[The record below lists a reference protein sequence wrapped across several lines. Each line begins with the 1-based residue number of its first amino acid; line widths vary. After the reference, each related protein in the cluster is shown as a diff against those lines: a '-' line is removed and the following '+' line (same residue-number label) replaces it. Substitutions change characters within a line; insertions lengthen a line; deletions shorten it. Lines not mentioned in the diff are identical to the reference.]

1 MNFSASARAR
11 GTRGVGETEPSQRR
25 AGNNF
30 KNAAGAPP
38 RTAALDTARRPTRRP
53 TRGRAALGATS
64 ARARSLGRETRDETR
79 AVADARGRF
88 AFASTRTVD
97 EKPAGERDGEED
109 HDERGFALAG
119 LALRPGVMLDL
130 LRRAQEAAADVVH
143 GGDVRRC
150 ARAGR
155 RKWREGRPPG
165 RSLPVRYCFNR
176 CFRAPARQPQVA
188 IEKKESLLRHAG
200 TERGSARLV
209 PSTERARHQRSMRRV
224 IQDPSSP
231 RRVIEP
237 TTADRFVP

>member
-11 GTRGVGETEPSQRR
+11 GTRGAGETEPSQRR

-38 RTAALDTARRPTRRP
+38 RKAALDTARRPTRRP

-155 RKWREGRPPG
+155 REWREGRPPG
-165 RSLPVRYCFNR
+165 RSLPVFNR
-176 CFRAPARQPQVA
+176 CFRAPARQPQVSRSRQPRL
-188 IEKKESLLRHAG
+188 KKRNLSLG
-200 TERGSARLV
+200 TRREPNEA
-209 PSTERARHQRSMRRV
+209 RRV
-224 IQDPSSP
+224 WS
-231 RRVIEP
+231 RRP
-237 TTADRFVP
+237 NALGTCDRCVA

>member
-11 GTRGVGETEPSQRR
+11 GTRGAGETEPSQRR

-188 IEKKESLLRHAG
+188 IEKRNLY
-200 TERGSARLV
+200 SARVGNRTRLG
-209 PSTERARHQRSMRRV
+209 AFG
-224 IQDPSSP
+224 PSSRSRCGP
-231 RRVIEP
+231 SSTPRVIEP